1 MHEGAACRWGGVFVS
16 GSSRLEQEARIRYA
30 QADHLIEAWPL
41 KPVCAWLGITGGF
54 SCELWSV

>member
-41 KPVCAWLGITGGF
+41 KPVWAWLGITGGF
-54 SCELWSV
+54 SL